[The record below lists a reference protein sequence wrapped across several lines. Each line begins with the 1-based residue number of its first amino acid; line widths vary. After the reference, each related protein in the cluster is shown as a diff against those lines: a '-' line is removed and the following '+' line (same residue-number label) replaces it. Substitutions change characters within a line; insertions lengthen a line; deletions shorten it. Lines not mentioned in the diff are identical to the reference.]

1 MGIYSKALYEL
12 IQSIAYSLDDCRVG
26 TCETN
31 SNTTHAICS
40 YLREGDDHYNG
51 WDFHVFAGI
60 NLGQTREVSDFTNAN
75 TTVVVAPAFSNS
87 LAVNSQFELH
97 KMFKWNQYKD
107 AVNRSIEMGKKQ
119 YTLEKIDETVDLE
132 TDVYE
137 YDIPSGFKYIT
148 GVWLEDKTDANTY
161 YDEGWID
168 PNHYS
173 TIPGQHLKFHDNTFG
188 IGTSEANLNLR
199 IMGYCTQSSL
209 SNDADTCEMPP
220 EFIIEQSKALLLDTI
235 TGKESQADRA
245 QAKAESIRRRMT
257 IPLPP
262 NSKAVYE
269 G

>member
-40 YLREGDDHYNG
+40 YLREGADHYNG
-51 WDFHVFAGI
+51 WDFHIYSGVAV
-60 NLGQTREVSDFTNAN
+60 GQTREVYDFDATN
-75 TTVVVAPAFSNS
+75 TTIIVAPAFANS
-87 LAVNSQFELH
+87 LTTNSQFELH

-137 YDIPSGFKYIT
+137 YSIPSGFKYIT
-148 GVWLEDKTDANTY
+148 GIWLEDVTNALKY
-161 YDEGWID
+161 YQGGWID

-173 TIPGQHLKFHDNTFG
+173 VIPGSLLKFHDDTFG
-188 IGTSEANLNLR
+188 IGASENGLHLR
-199 IMGYCTQSSL
+199 IMGYSTQAGL
-209 SNDADTCEMPP
+209 TNDADTCEIPP
-220 EFIIEQSKALLLDTI
+220 EFIIEQAKALLLDTMV
-235 TGKESQADRA
+235 GKESQADRA
-245 QAKAESIRRRMT
+245 QTKADKIQKRMS

-262 NSKAVYE
+262 GAKMVYE